1 MFNLLREIFFFT
13 RLQHEKRQSQFGFTS
28 GGGVKIGTDPVGQIR
43 NFPKV
48 SFSGT
53 QAPNSKNRICP

>member
-1 MFNLLREIFFFT
+1 MFNLLREVFFFT
-13 RLQHEKRQSQFGFTS
+13 RQQHEKRQSQFGLTS
-28 GGGVKIGTDPVGQIR
+28 GVGVKIGTDPVGQIR